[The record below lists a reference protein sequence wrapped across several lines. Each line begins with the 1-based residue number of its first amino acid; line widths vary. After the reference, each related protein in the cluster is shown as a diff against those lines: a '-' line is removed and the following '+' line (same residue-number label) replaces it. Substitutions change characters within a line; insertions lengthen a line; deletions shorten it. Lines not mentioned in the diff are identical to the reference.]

1 MPISQTTGVM
11 IVLGLLVLGA
21 AAYLLFGTED
31 AASALNATGAPVSGA
46 EATFLGLTAQIEPV
60 AFDTGIL
67 TDPRFRALQ
76 DLRIAVVD
84 ETTGRP
90 DPFAPLGR

>member
-1 MPISQTTGVM
+1 MTQTTGIL

-21 AAYLLFGTED
+21 AGYLLFGTED
-31 AASALNATGAPVSGA
+31 ASSALSSSGAPVSGV
-46 EATFLGLTAQIEPV
+46 EVTFLNLTAQIESV
-60 AFDTGIL
+60 TFDTSIL
-67 TDPRFRALQ
+67 QDPRFRALQ
-76 DLRIAVVD
+76 DLRIAVVE